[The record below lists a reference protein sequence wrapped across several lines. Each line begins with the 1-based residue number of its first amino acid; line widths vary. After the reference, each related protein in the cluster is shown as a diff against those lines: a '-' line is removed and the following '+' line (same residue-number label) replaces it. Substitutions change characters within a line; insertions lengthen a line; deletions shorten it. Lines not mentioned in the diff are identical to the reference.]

1 MIAVHEQRDRP
12 GRMWLGTRVL
22 GVAWGLAGISALLVY
37 AAISLGHY
45 ALDAVAAG
53 LEPLEALVLVVNTV
67 FMAWAEGYRGFQ
79 RRFSPRVAARA
90 LNLYRH
96 PTVLRLI
103 LAPLFCAGFFG
114 ATPRLQRAIWIGTGL
129 IALAVLI
136 FNQLPQPWRGIL
148 DAGVLVGLVWGTA
161 SLLAAAWTTF
171 RERREI
177 VPAEVPARTGL

>member
-1 MIAVHEQRDRP
+1 MIAVQEQRDRP

-22 GVAWGLAGISALLVY
+22 GVAWGLVGIAALLVY
-37 AAISLGHY
+37 AATSLGHY
-45 ALDAVAAG
+45 ALDALAAG
-53 LEPLEALVLVVNTV
+53 LGPLESLVLVVNTV

-90 LNLYRH
+90 LNLYLY
-96 PTVLRLI
+96 PTVPRLI

-114 ATPRLQRAIWIGTGL
+114 ATLRLQRTTWIGTGL
-129 IALAVLI
+129 IVLAVLI
-136 FNQLPQPWRGIL
+136 FNQLSQPWRGIL
-148 DAGVLVGLVWGTA
+148 DAGVLVGLVWGTT

-177 VPAEVPARTGL
+177 VPAEVPAGAGL